1 VIGRAKPTSRDAP
14 TICGIFF
21 FLFRVGRR
29 GPLSFGEWS
38 SSSPTTAARAASRA
52 TTRLAALAKKGDDDE

>member
-1 VIGRAKPTSRDAP
+1 VIGRAKPTSRGAP

-21 FLFRVGRR
+21 LFRAGRR
-29 GPLSFGEWS
+29 GPLSFGEWF